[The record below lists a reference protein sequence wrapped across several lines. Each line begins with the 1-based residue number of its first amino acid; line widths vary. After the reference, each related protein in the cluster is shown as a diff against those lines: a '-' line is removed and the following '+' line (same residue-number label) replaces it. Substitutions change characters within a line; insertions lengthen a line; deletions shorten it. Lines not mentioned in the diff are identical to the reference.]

1 MKMQAKARVMALVMA
16 LAMAL
21 VMVQGAA
28 AQTTPGSFPQV
39 KTPDSAKFDL
49 TGSISSGGETI
60 PISGSGAF
68 GPGQFMMDLTLT
80 APAGATSGPE
90 AITLSAIVLGDKLY
104 FKLGGLGLGEDED
117 KWYVSDLDDVTGG
130 ATGMMP
136 GMPGSMADLQAV
148 LEALTITEVGK
159 ETING
164 AATTQYRIDVD
175 LEKLNEFASSAS
187 GTPPTEVPEGTS
199 LVFNVWVGDQ
209 DMYVHRVSMN
219 FDTVVA
225 AGEQED
231 DLSFDLTLTFK
242 EFNAPVNIVAP
253 PNAEPIDLGP
263 ALGGVIP
270 GMPSVIGVMPGMP
283 GSSMAG
289 MPRTGAAEQSNN
301 LPLAL
306 AVVALASIALGSV
319 ARRRAVLA
327 K

>member
-21 VMVQGAA
+21 ALAQGAA
-28 AQTTPGSFPQV
+28 AQTTPGAFPEV
-39 KTPDSAKFDL
+39 KAPDSAKFDL
-49 TGSISSGGETI
+49 TGSISSEGETI
-60 PISGSGAF
+60 PLSGSGAF

-80 APAGATSGPE
+80 APAGASSGPD
-90 AITLSAIVLGDKLY
+90 AIVLSAIVLDDKLY
-104 FKLGGLGLGEDED
+104 FKLGGLGLEGDD

-130 ATGMMP
+130 ATGMLP

-164 AATTQYRIDVD
+164 AATTQYRIDID
-175 LEKLNEFASSAS
+175 LEKLNEFASSAP
-187 GTPPTEVPEGTS
+187 GTMPTEVPEGTA

-209 DMYVHRVSMN
+209 DMYVHRFSMN
-219 FDTVVA
+219 FDTVLAVD
-225 AGEQED
+225 EREE
-231 DLSFDLTLTFK
+231 DLSFDFTITFK
-242 EFNAPVNIVAP
+242 EFNAPVSITAP
-253 PNAEPIDLGP
+253 ANAEPIDLGP

-270 GMPSVIGVMPGMP
+270 GMPSVIGAIPGMP

-301 LPLAL
+301 LPVAL

-319 ARRRAVLA
+319 ARRRAVPV

>member
-1 MKMQAKARVMALVMA
+1 
-16 LAMAL
+16 
-21 VMVQGAA
+21 MVQGAA
-28 AQTTPGSFPQV
+28 AQTTPGAFPQV
-39 KTPDSAKFDL
+39 KAPDSAKFDL

-68 GPGQFMMDLTLT
+68 GPNEFMMDLTLT
-80 APAGATSGPE
+80 APAGASSGPD
-90 AITLSAIVLGDKLY
+90 AIMLSAIVIGDKLY
-104 FKLGGLGLGEDED
+104 FKLGGLGLGDED

-187 GTPPTEVPEGTS
+187 GTPPTEVPEGTV
-199 LVFNVWVGDQ
+199 LTFNVWVGDQ
-209 DMYVHRVSMN
+209 DMYVHRFSMN

-225 AGEQED
+225 TGEQED
-231 DLSFDLTLTFK
+231 DLSFDLTITFK
-242 EFNAPVNIVAP
+242 EFNAPVNITAP
-253 PNAEPIDLGP
+253 ANAEPIDLGP
-263 ALGGVIP
+263 AIGGVIP

-301 LPLAL
+301 LPIGL
-306 AVVALASIALGSV
+306 AVVALASIALGTV
-319 ARRRAVLA
+319 ARRRAIAVR
-327 K
+327 

>member
-28 AQTTPGSFPQV
+28 AQTDLGVLSQI
-39 KTPDSAKFDL
+39 KAPDSAKFDL
-49 TGSISSGGETI
+49 TGSITSGGETI
-60 PISGSGAF
+60 PLSGTGAF
-68 GPGQFMMDLTLT
+68 GPDQFMMDLTLT
-80 APAGATSGPE
+80 APAGASGGPD
-90 AITLSAIVLGDKLY
+90 AIMLSVIVLSDKLY
-104 FKLGGLGLGEDED
+104 FKLGGLGVEGDD
-117 KWYVSDLDDVTGG
+117 KWYVSDLDDVSGG

-175 LEKLNEFASSAS
+175 LVKLNDVGSRLS
-187 GTPPTEVPEGTS
+187 GTMPTEIPEGTT
-199 LVFNVWVGDQ
+199 LAFNVWVGDQ
-209 DMYVHRVSMN
+209 DMYVHRFSMN
-219 FDTVVA
+219 FDSVLPVD
-225 AGEQED
+225 EREE
-231 DLSFDLTLTFK
+231 DLSFELTITFK
-242 EFNAPVNIVAP
+242 EFNAPVTITAP
-253 PNAEPIDLGP
+253 ANAEPLDLGP
-263 ALGGVIP
+263 SIGGVIP

-301 LPLAL
+301 LPVAL

-319 ARRRAVLA
+319 ARRRAVLV